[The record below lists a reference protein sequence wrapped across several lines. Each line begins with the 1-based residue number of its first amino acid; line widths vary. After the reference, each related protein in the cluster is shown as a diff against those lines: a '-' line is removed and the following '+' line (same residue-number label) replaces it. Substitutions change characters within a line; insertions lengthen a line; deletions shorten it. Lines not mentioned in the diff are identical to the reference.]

1 MTAASPVGQLES
13 GRVTPSH
20 KWLIALAVMLGP
32 ALEVLD
38 TSIINVALPHLQG
51 VFSASVDEIAWVLT
65 NQLPRGQRGHDP
77 DDRLDFLSLW
87 PQALFPYLGIR
98 FHRRLRSM
106 WRGAVAQPNGRIPS
120 YSPFPRKRRPHPLYS
135 SVKRSDAPST
145 GNLSSRRRLVNL
157 NLHELRPLILSGRDT
172 MDLYGRV

>member
-87 PQALFPYLGIR
+87 PQALFPYFSLSSAPPLYVA
-98 FHRRLRSM
+98 RRSRSAK
-106 WRGAVAQPNGRIPS
+106 WS
-120 YSPFPRKRRPHPLYS
+120 YSVLFTFS
-135 SVKRSDAPST
+135 SKT
-145 GNLSSRRRLVNL
+145 
-157 NLHELRPLILSGRDT
+157 
-172 MDLYGRV
+172 